1 MLQTTWSNELFNSL
15 RENGGRDG
23 SIKIA
28 TSSSTCLRILVYIE
42 HGYGV

>member
-28 TSSSTCLRILVYIE
+28 TSSSTVYIE